1 MKNPLEI
8 IYNDFRYFDWKK
20 YAYSGYATHTLV
32 GALFAFIPLYIP
44 IKVTLVFLL
53 GCLWEITR
61 LQKYGYTPD
70 YADARWGAYGCLI
83 FSLLRVWIG

>member
-1 MKNPLEI
+1 MNPLTPI
-8 IYNDFRYFDWKK
+8 IKDFRYFDWKK

-44 IKVTLVFLL
+44 IKVALIFLL
-53 GCLWEITR
+53 GCLWEIIR

-83 FSLLRVWIG
+83 FSLLRLWV